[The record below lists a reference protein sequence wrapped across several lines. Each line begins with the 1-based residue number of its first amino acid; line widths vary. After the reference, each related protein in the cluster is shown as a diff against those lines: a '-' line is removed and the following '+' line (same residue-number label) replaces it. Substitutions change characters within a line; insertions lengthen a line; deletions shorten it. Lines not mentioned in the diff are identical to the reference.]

1 MQGVIG
7 SVLVA
12 VCLGVFTVAA
22 AQLPPE
28 VVADKYLVQA
38 ERLIAA
44 ERYGAALEVMDRI
57 VALQREHDLALPE
70 EFHFT
75 YARAALSAGSI
86 QTAMDSVNR
95 YLSAAGREGE
105 YYREA
110 LALLVKAEG
119 RLLAPEMV
127 EIRAGRF
134 QMGCVSGRHC
144 RDNEKPVHEVTIAS
158 FALSK
163 YEVTFEEYDRF
174 TDATGRKRAEDE
186 GWGRGRRPVINV
198 SWPDAVAYTEWLS
211 AQAGERYRLPSEAE
225 WEYAARAGSVTKYH
239 FGDDES
245 QLCRYANHADTSTD
259 YDWRNTD
266 CSDGVGKRTA
276 TVGSYQPNGFG
287 LHDMHGNVVEWVQD
301 CWNESYKVTP
311 TDRGSSGRGSGD
323 GQRGNESYQVAP
335 TDGSAWTSGDCSS
348 RVVRGGS
355 WYFLLENLRAAFRF
369 RFTSGDRIDIIGF
382 RVARTLAP

>member
-1 MQGVIG
+1 MRGVIG
-7 SVLVA
+7 SVLVS
-12 VCLGVFTVAA
+12 VLLGLFTIAA
-22 AQLPPE
+22 AQLPPD

-44 ERYGAALEVMDRI
+44 KRYGAALEVMDKI

-70 EFHFT
+70 EFHFK

-86 QTAMDSVNR
+86 KTAMDSANK
-95 YLSAAGREGE
+95 YLAAAGRAGE
-105 YYREA
+105 FYREA
-110 LALLVKAEG
+110 LELLVKAEG

-127 EIRAGRF
+127 EIRAGSFR
-134 QMGCVSGRHC
+134 MGCVSGRDC
-144 RDNEKPVHEVTIAS
+144 WDREKPVHVVRIAS

-174 TDATGRKRAEDE
+174 TDATGRERVADE

-198 SWPDAVAYTEWLS
+198 SWSDAVAYAEWLS
-211 AQAGERYRLPSEAE
+211 DQTGETYRLPSEAE
-225 WEYAARAGSVTKYH
+225 WEYAARAGSERKYH

-245 QLCRYANHADTSTD
+245 QLCRYGNHADTSTD
-259 YDWRNTD
+259 LDWRNTA

-276 TVGSYQPNGFG
+276 TVGSYQPNAFG
-287 LHDMHGNVVEWVQD
+287 LHDVHGNVWEWVQD
-301 CWNESYKVTP
+301 CWNENY
-311 TDRGSSGRGSGD
+311 RG
-323 GQRGNESYQVAP
+323 AP
-335 TDGSAWTSGDCSS
+335 TDGSAWQSGDCSQ

-355 WYFLLENLRAAFRF
+355 WLFRPGDLRAADRNWNA
-369 RFTSGDRIDIIGF
+369 SGDRYRYLGF

>member
-1 MQGVIG
+1 MRGVIG

-12 VCLGVFTVAA
+12 VWLGFFTVAA
-22 AQLPPE
+22 AQLPPD

-44 ERYGAALEVMDRI
+44 ERYGAALEVMDKI

-86 QTAMDSVNR
+86 KTAMDSVNR

-134 QMGCVSGRHC
+134 RMGCVSGISCYRP
-144 RDNEKPVHEVTIAS
+144 EKPVHEVTIAS

-174 TDATGRKRAEDE
+174 TDCDGPRADE
-186 GWGRGRRPVINV
+186 RLFWGSGPASRDQRLLGGCGSVCGVAVGAGGGELPVAERGRVGV
-198 SWPDAVAYTEWLS
+198 CG
-211 AQAGERYRLPSEAE
+211 AG
-225 WEYAARAGSVTKYH
+225 GV
-239 FGDDES
+239 G
-245 QLCRYANHADTSTD
+245 
-259 YDWRNTD
+259 
-266 CSDGVGKRTA
+266 DGV
-276 TVGSYQPNGFG
+276 
-287 LHDMHGNVVEWVQD
+287 
-301 CWNESYKVTP
+301 
-311 TDRGSSGRGSGD
+311 
-323 GQRGNESYQVAP
+323 
-335 TDGSAWTSGDCSS
+335 
-348 RVVRGGS
+348 
-355 WYFLLENLRAAFRF
+355 
-369 RFTSGDRIDIIGF
+369 
-382 RVARTLAP
+382 